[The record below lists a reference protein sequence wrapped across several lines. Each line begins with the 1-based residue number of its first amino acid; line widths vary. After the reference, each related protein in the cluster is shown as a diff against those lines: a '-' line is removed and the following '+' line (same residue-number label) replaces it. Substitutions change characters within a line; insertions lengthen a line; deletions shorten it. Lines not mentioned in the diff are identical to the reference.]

1 MPTYEYQCRK
11 CRKNFEVLQ
20 KISESPLEKCPTCG
34 GKVDRLISAAAFS
47 LRGGGWYKDG
57 YSSAAKKEEKKEA
70 AKIPKAEKQT
80 EKKNKQD

>member
-11 CRKNFEVLQ
+11 CRKNFEVFQ
-20 KISESPLEKCPTCG
+20 KISESPLAKCPTCG

-57 YSSAAKKEEKKEA
+57 YSSTAKKEVKRGA
-70 AKIPKAEKQT
+70 AQTPPTEKQK